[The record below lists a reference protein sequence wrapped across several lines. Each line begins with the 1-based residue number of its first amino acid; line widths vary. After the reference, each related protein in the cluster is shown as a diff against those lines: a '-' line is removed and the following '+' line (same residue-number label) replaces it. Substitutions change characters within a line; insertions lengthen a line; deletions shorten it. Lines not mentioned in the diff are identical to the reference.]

1 MSVKI
6 KKIQQFYENYRFET
20 LRANEQFQNIVLE
33 SSTLVSQ
40 IIVLHSLLISMKIP
54 ACTSLFQS
62 AQLLIFEN
70 FPAYTFI
77 QACTFT
83 WWRKYPTCTLTNFE
97 FSYNSMKV
105 QGWFWNVTYKFGKFF
120 CQDLSRNQWI
130 FHPAILFHPTRVMNF
145 ASFPACT
152 CIPAHTINNY
162 RKFSSLHIYCS
173 LHNYLFW
180 RIVQPAHLFHLH
192 NYLKD

>member
-40 IIVLHSLLISMKIP
+40 IIVLHSLLISKKIP

-70 FPAYTFI
+70 FPTCTFI
-77 QACTFT
+77 LACTFV
-83 WWRKYPTCTLTNFE
+83 WKRKKSYLFINKFWILPLFQVNFRMLQVHQMFLQGSFKKAINFSPCMVIPSCKTN
-97 FSYNSMKV
+97 N
-105 QGWFWNVTYKFGKFF
+105 F
-120 CQDLSRNQWI
+120 C
-130 FHPAILFHPTRVMNF
+130 
-145 ASFPACT
+145 
-152 CIPAHTINNY
+152 
-162 RKFSSLHIYCS
+162 KFSSLHIYSS
-173 LHNYLFW
+173 LH
-180 RIVQPAHLFHLH
+180 I
-192 NYLKD
+192 